1 MKEIMAFIRPNKVN
15 ATKTALA
22 EGGFPAF
29 SCRKCLGRGKKSIDT
44 ELLKLVMAT
53 GELPM
58 DPSGENLT
66 EAVRLI
72 PKRLFI
78 VIADDDKVQD
88 AIDILIKTNQT
99 GHPGDGKIFVV
110 PVFESYRVRNGE
122 PVSEA
127 Y

>member
-22 EGGFPAF
+22 EGGFAAF
-29 SCRKCLGRGKKSIDT
+29 SCRKCLGRGKQSIDS
-44 ELLKLVMAT
+44 ELLKLVIAT

-58 DPSGENLT
+58 DSNGENLT

-72 PKRLFI
+72 PKRLFMVI
-78 VIADDDKVQD
+78 VEDDKTKD
-88 AIDILIKTNQT
+88 AIDILIETNQT

-110 PVFESYRVRNGE
+110 PVFESYRVRDG
-122 PVSEA
+122 VATTEA

>member
-15 ATKTALA
+15 ATKRALA
-22 EGGFPAF
+22 ENGFPAY
-29 SCRKCLGRGKKSIDT
+29 SCRKCMGRGKKMIDP

-58 DPSGENLT
+58 DSQGEALT

-78 VIADDDKVQD
+78 VIVDDDKVKD
-88 AIDILIKTNQT
+88 AVDIFIKANQT
-99 GHPGDGKIFVV
+99 GHPGDGKIFVA
-110 PVFESYRVRNGE
+110 PVMESYRVRDGAATTD
-122 PVSEA
+122 A

>member
-15 ATKTALA
+15 ATKQALA
-22 EGGFPAF
+22 ESGFPAY
-29 SCRKCLGRGKKSIDT
+29 SCRKCMGRGKKMIDP

-58 DPSGENLT
+58 DSQGETLT

-78 VIADDDKVQD
+78 VVVDDDKVKD
-88 AIDILIKTNQT
+88 AVEVFIKTNQT

-110 PVFESYRVRNGE
+110 PVLDSYRVRDGAATTD
-122 PVSEA
+122 A

>member
-58 DPSGENLT
+58 DPNGENLT

-110 PVFESYRVRNGE
+110 PVYESYRVRNGE

>member
-22 EGGFPAF
+22 EAGFSAF
-29 SCRKCLGRGKKSIDT
+29 SCRKCLGRGKKSINP
-44 ELLKLVMAT
+44 ELLKLVLAT

-58 DPSGENLT
+58 DTNGEALT

-78 VIADDDKVQD
+78 VTVADDKVKD
-88 AIDILIKTNQT
+88 AVDVLIETNQT
-99 GHPGDGKIFVV
+99 GRPGDGKIFVL
-110 PVFESYRVRNGE
+110 PVVESYRVRDGAFTD
-122 PVSEA
+122 EA

>member
-1 MKEIMAFIRPNKVN
+1 MKEIMAFIRANKVN
-15 ATKTALA
+15 VTKVALA
-22 EGGFPAF
+22 EAGFPSF
-29 SCRKCLGRGKKSIDT
+29 SCRKCYGRGKKSIDP
-44 ELLKLVMAT
+44 ELLKLVMAV

-58 DPSGENLT
+58 DRHGEALT

-78 VIADDDKVQD
+78 VVVPDEKVTD
-88 AIDILIKTNQT
+88 AVEVLVSANQT

-110 PVFESYRVRNGE
+110 PVIESYRVRDGA
-122 PVSEA
+122 STDEA

>member
-15 ATKTALA
+15 ETKKALA

-29 SCRKCLGRGKKSIDT
+29 SCRPCLGRGKKSIDP
-44 ELLKLVMAT
+44 ELLNLVIAT

-58 DPSGENLT
+58 NKLGENLT

-78 VIADDDKVQD
+78 LIVDDDKVRS
-88 AIDILIKTNQT
+88 AVDIIIQINQT
-99 GHPGDGKIFVV
+99 GHPGDGKVFVN
-110 PVFESYRVRNGE
+110 PIYESYRVRDGANT
-122 PVSEA
+122 PEA

>member
-1 MKEIMAFIRPNKVN
+1 MKEIMAIIRPNKVN

-29 SCRKCLGRGKKSIDT
+29 SCCPCLGRGKKSIDP
-44 ELLKLVMAT
+44 ELLKLVIAT

-58 DPSGENLT
+58 DATGENLT

-72 PKRLFI
+72 SKRVFM
-78 VIADDDKVQD
+78 VVVDDDKVQD
-88 AIDILIKTNQT
+88 AVDILIKTNQT
-99 GHPGDGKIFVV
+99 SHPGDGKIFVL
-110 PVFESYRVRNGE
+110 PIFESYRVRDG
-122 PVSEA
+122 VSTAEA

>member
-15 ATKTALA
+15 ETKKALA

-29 SCRKCLGRGKKSIDT
+29 SCRKCLGRGKKSINP

-58 DPSGENLT
+58 DKNGENLT
-66 EAVRLI
+66 EAIRLI

-78 VIADDDKVQD
+78 VVVDDDKVKD
-88 AIDILIKTNQT
+88 AVDILIETNKT

-110 PVFESYRVRNGE
+110 PVVESYRVRDGATTT
-122 PVSEA
+122 EA

>member
-29 SCRKCLGRGKKSIDT
+29 SCRKCLGRGKKSIDP
-44 ELLKLVMAT
+44 ELLKLVLAA

-58 DPSGENLT
+58 DQNGETLT

-78 VIADDDKVQD
+78 VIVEDEQVKD
-88 AIDILIKTNQT
+88 AVDILIQTNQT

-110 PVFESYRVRNGE
+110 PVYDSYRVRDGATTT
-122 PVSEA
+122 EA